1 MEEVDYFRGPGFYS
15 YEPIPLM
22 KRLKRMFRALDIYA
36 LPITLRYKM
45 EKRFYTNFGA
55 LSSVILLLVVVVFIY
70 LEVSVMFQK
79 TQVSETSQTGFITD
93 RPENI
98 AKTLVPFS
106 FGFRLINAKNQDLVD
121 PSYLST
127 TLQ

>member
-1 MEEVDYFRGPGFYS
+1 MEEVDYFRGPGLYS

-45 EKRFYTNFGA
+45 EKKFYTNFGA

-98 AKTLVPFS
+98 AKTMV
-106 FGFRLINAKNQDLVD
+106 
-121 PSYLST
+121 
-127 TLQ
+127 